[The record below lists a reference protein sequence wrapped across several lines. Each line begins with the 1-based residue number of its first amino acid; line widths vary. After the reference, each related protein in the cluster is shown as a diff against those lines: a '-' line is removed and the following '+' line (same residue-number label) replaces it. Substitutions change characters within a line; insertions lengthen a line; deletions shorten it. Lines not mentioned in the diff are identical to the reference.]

1 MLQEENTET
10 QAEPVS
16 QEDEERDPNRELF
29 FDLLAEMRLR

>member
-1 MLQEENTET
+1 MPQEETTET

-16 QEDEERDPNRELF
+16 QEDAEREANRELF